1 MAFPLTDRFSVAT
14 GVTYSYLVSQYDIL
28 VKKVLYE
35 GAYNQL
41 HYVGVPVSLSY
52 RFVQTPHVGVYA
64 SVSGA
69 AEKCVGQRYVFGS
82 NVASEKVKGLQ
93 WSAKAGIGV
102 EYWFIPHMGIYFDP
116 SLVYFFDNKQPLSIR
131 TQQPLQASFEVG
143 LRFKI

>member
-1 MAFPLTDRFSVAT
+1 
-14 GVTYSYLVSQYDIL
+14 
-28 VKKVLYE
+28 
-35 GAYNQL
+35 
-41 HYVGVPVSLSY
+41 
-52 RFVQTPHVGVYA
+52 
-64 SVSGA
+64 
-69 AEKCVGQRYVFGS
+69 VFGS